1 MQPNSS
7 KNRWSRQCLLN
18 YILIQI
24 PFALLFLF
32 LLLFLRDWLGFSSW
46 IVWAGFA
53 IWVLKD
59 TVLFFFLWPAYETDS
74 GEGRYSLIEQ
84 IGTAKSRIDPDGL
97 VFVLGEY
104 WRAKLAPGEP
114 AIAPGQELQVLDRQG
129 LVLIVGQPPAATKK
143 E

>member
-1 MQPNSS
+1 MQPKSS

-32 LLLFLRDWLGFSSW
+32 LLLILQDWLEFKTW
-46 IVWAGFA
+46 LVWAA
-53 IWVLKD
+53 LTVWVLKD
-59 TVLFFFLWPAYETDS
+59 TVLFFFLWPAYETDN
-74 GEGRYSLIEQ
+74 GEGRYSLIGK

-104 WRAKLAPGEP
+104 WRAELGPGEP
-114 AIAPGQELQVLDRQG
+114 AIATGQKVQVWDRQG
-129 LVLIVGQPPAATKK
+129 LVLVIGKPQSARND
-143 E
+143 